1 MASALLQV
9 CGAPTALGVL
19 TLSVLV
25 PYLGGADV
33 WLAPEQAVGDAGGM
47 GWHSVHKPAP
57 SGHKQESSALRFWAG
72 HAHVPRCGAWR
83 LQREDRLGSVGT
95 RR

>member
-25 PYLGGADV
+25 PYLGSADV

-57 SGHKQESSALRFWAG
+57 SGHKQESSAYGSGLGMRTC
-72 HAHVPRCGAWR
+72 HAVGLGAY
-83 LQREDRLGSVGT
+83 RERTGWVA
-95 RR
+95 